1 MYLYTHG
8 GRGGHYPK
16 PFNTFQLSTKAEVP
30 SFGLSPCI
38 FKNKYK
44 REFHFDIMGF

>member
-8 GRGGHYPK
+8 VGMVTIPE
-16 PFNTFQLSTKAEVP
+16 PSNAFQLSTKAEVP

-44 REFHFDIMGF
+44 KELHSNVMGF